1 MSRYIRLTESDL
13 VEIVKKVIRE
23 EEDETSFEEPDPEI
37 WSIAMNNIKKGS
49 QDDTL
54 DDTLA

>member
-13 VEIVKKVIRE
+13 VEIVKKVIR

>member
-23 EEDETSFEEPDPEI
+23 EDETSFEEPDPEI
-37 WSIAMNNIKKGS
+37 WSIAMNTIKKDS